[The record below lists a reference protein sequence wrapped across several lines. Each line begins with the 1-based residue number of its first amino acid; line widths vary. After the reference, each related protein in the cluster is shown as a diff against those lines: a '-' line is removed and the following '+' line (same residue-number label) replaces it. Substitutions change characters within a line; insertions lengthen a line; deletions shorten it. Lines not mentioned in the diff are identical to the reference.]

1 MESLNK
7 MYFHCLKFHF
17 FAVPFKTCLHAVILL
32 IVFPTTK
39 LAASQLTLTW
49 LQWPLK
55 IFFKQSYKKHLE
67 VYKNT
72 YISTRI
78 RTNNKFVFYTCKGN
92 ETFPVFTLQHRV
104 SDVRWQSCHV
114 TKSGRMRQLRPPRTR
129 RYAADMAGVGG
140 VRRKS
145 PVSPSPL
152 WGKLHTLW
160 QDKYLLLFK
169 TEYTLLV
176 VSVLWF
182 LEIGINV
189 WVIQKVAC
197 K

>member
-67 VYKNT
+67 VYKT
-72 YISTRI
+72 HIFQQELELIISLFFIPVKETKPSQYSPCS
-78 RTNNKFVFYTCKGN
+78 TVYLTCGD
-92 ETFPVFTLQHRV
+92 RV
-104 SDVRWQSCHV
+104 VTWRSLGACVSYGLRVHV
-114 TKSGRMRQLRPPRTR
+114 
-129 RYAADMAGVGG
+129 ADMAGVVG

>member
-67 VYKNT
+67 VYKT
-72 YISTRI
+72 HIFPQELELIISLFFIPVKETKPSQYSLCS
-78 RTNNKFVFYTCKGN
+78 TVYLTCGD
-92 ETFPVFTLQHRV
+92 RV
-104 SDVRWQSCHV
+104 VTWRSLGACVSYGLRVHV
-114 TKSGRMRQLRPPRTR
+114 ATPRTWQELEVCGESLPFPRPRCGGNSIRFGRTSICSCSR
-129 RYAADMAGVGG
+129 RNTPCWWFQFCGSWRSASMCGSY
-140 VRRKS
+140 RK
-145 PVSPSPL
+145 
-152 WGKLHTLW
+152 
-160 QDKYLLLFK
+160 
-169 TEYTLLV
+169 
-176 VSVLWF
+176 
-182 LEIGINV
+182 
-189 WVIQKVAC
+189 
-197 K
+197 